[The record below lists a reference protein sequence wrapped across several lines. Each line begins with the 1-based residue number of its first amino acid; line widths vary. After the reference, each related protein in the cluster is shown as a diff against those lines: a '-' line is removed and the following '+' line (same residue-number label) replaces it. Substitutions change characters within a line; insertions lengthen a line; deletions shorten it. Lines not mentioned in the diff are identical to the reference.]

1 MPSTLIH
8 DAQQALFLVLAVS
21 LPALAVA
28 AIVGLLVAAFQAAS
42 QIQDPTLAHLPRL
55 LAVVAALALLGP
67 WMGREIAA
75 FARQMFSAAS
85 LHDTR

>member
-1 MPSTLIH
+1 MSPLALVH

-21 LPALAVA
+21 LPALGVA
-28 AIVGLLVAAFQAAS
+28 GIVGLLVAALQAAS

-67 WMGREIAA
+67 WMGHEIAA
-75 FARQMFSAAS
+75 FAQQMFAPEA
-85 LHDTR
+85 R